1 MNPHP
6 HPLSQAGEGVKQ
18 EIKLTAIHSL
28 PGDYCLIDFSM
39 QDKQGAILLEKSG
52 LIQYQDALW
61 PVAFFNHH
69 LQTGQLLI
77 HASSLILTEGLI
89 EIELP
94 VATLSMPPADKKVII
109 LASGMGLGYAL
120 FLAKKWKN
128 LYPLVLL
135 EAKESFP
142 FAITPSKFLI
152 KELPSFVTAGV
163 KVLEDLGVVS
173 RLATEI
179 DQPGCFHG
187 ELTTL
192 ADYYVKHTPKLS
204 HTIYRFLEPLFI

>member
-6 HPLSQAGEGVKQ
+6 HPLPQAGEGVKQ
-18 EIKLTAIHSL
+18 KIKLTAINSL
-28 PGDYCLIDFSM
+28 PGDYWLVDFSI
-39 QDKQGAILLEKSG
+39 QDKQGAILLEKFG
-52 LIQYQDALW
+52 LIQYQDTLW
-61 PVAFFNHH
+61 PVVFFNHH
-69 LQTGQLLI
+69 IQTGQLLI
-77 HASSLILTEGLI
+77 HKTSLIPIENLI
-89 EIELP
+89 EVELP
-94 VATLSMPPADKKVII
+94 VARLTTPPADKKVII

-142 FAITPSKFLI
+142 FAITPSKFLV

-179 DQPGCFHG
+179 DKPGCFHG
-187 ELTTL
+187 EITALMD
-192 ADYYVKHTPKLS
+192 DYLKNTPHLG
-204 HTIYRFLEPLFI
+204 HTIYRFLGTHFI